1 MINANPHK
9 RVEKFVAMTCITTK
23 FLKVNF
29 MLNLES
35 STNLELAEYQFQL
48 LYSQWSEFSFPVAI
62 PKALRLRKHVVRIKA
77 TVGIWKFFNEMHES
91 RGIAMFAKDILN

>member
-1 MINANPHK
+1 MINANLHK

-35 STNLELAEYQFQL
+35 STNLGLAEYQFQL
-48 LYSQWSEFSFPVAI
+48 LYSQVNLVS
-62 PKALRLRKHVVRIKA
+62 
-77 TVGIWKFFNEMHES
+77 
-91 RGIAMFAKDILN
+91 

>member
-1 MINANPHK
+1 MINANLHK

-48 LYSQWSEFSFPVAI
+48 LYSQVNLVSQLLY
-62 PKALRLRKHVVRIKA
+62 PKLY
-77 TVGIWKFFNEMHES
+77 
-91 RGIAMFAKDILN
+91 D